1 MISFA
6 KLYGSGDYY
15 EHFEDYAIP
24 EHKSKE
30 KKFHFLFVHPSQT
43 NFKSFFFF
51 AYFYVIK

>member
-30 KKFHFLFVHPSQT
+30 KKIHF
-43 NFKSFFFF
+43 N
-51 AYFYVIK
+51 